1 MKIPKCN
8 ECICFAIC
16 KTHIFSVSNQISKKY
31 GPQICFLE
39 KRCSIMSTFISLT
52 DHSKEG
58 STGDVIPGDLLLR
71 NKVRAMFGL
80 ESFKPD
86 GIRGKQHG

>member
-8 ECICFAIC
+8 KCICFAIC
-16 KTHIFSVSNQISKKY
+16 KSHIFSVSNEISKKY

-52 DHSKEG
+52 DHSEG
-58 STGDVIPGDLLLR
+58 NTGDVIQEDLLLR

-80 ESFKPD
+80 DSFKAG
-86 GIRGKQHG
+86 GIHGKQSKL

>member
-16 KTHIFSVSNQISKKY
+16 KAHIFSVNNEISRRY

-52 DHSKEG
+52 DHSKS

-80 ESFKPD
+80 ESFKQE
-86 GIRGKQHG
+86 GVHGKQHG